1 MTLSELQT
9 KRDEILNSLGVAR
22 LQFGERSIQYSEQEK
37 ALALIDAEITKV
49 SGSAQDRFSLAR
61 TSKG

>member
-1 MTLSELQT
+1 MTVAELQS

-22 LQFGERSIQYSEQEK
+22 LQFGERSIQYAEQEK

-49 SGSAQDRFSLAR
+49 SGTSPDRFSLAR

>member
-1 MTLSELQT
+1 MTVAELQT

-22 LQFGERSIQYSEQEK
+22 LQFGERSIQYAEQEK

-49 SGSAQDRFSLAR
+49 SGSAADRFSLAR

>member
-1 MTLSELQT
+1 MTVADLQT

-22 LQFGERSIQYSEQEK
+22 LQFGERSIQYAEQEK

-49 SGSAQDRFSLAR
+49 SGSAADRFSLAR

>member
-1 MTLSELQT
+1 MTVSELQI

-22 LQFGERSIQYSEQEK
+22 LQFGERSIQYAEQEK
-37 ALALIDAEITKV
+37 ALALIDAEINKV